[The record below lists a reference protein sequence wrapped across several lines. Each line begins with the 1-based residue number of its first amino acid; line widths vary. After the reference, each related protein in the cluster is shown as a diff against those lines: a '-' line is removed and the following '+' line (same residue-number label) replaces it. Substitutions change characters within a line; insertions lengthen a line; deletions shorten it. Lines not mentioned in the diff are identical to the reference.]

1 MKGSH
6 MKHKYL
12 GYILIKLTF
21 LITETWAVPIYL
33 DYQASTPVDVRVL
46 EEMLPYFT
54 EEFGNPHSTTHIYGI
69 RAREAI
75 EKARD
80 KVAHVINAEPQDIIF
95 TSGATEANNLA
106 ILGTCRVLKQQGKTE
121 IISAVTEH
129 ESVLEPLRALE
140 KEGFKITFLPVQQN
154 GIINI
159 DQLKKALTSKT
170 ALVSIMA
177 ANNEIGV
184 LQPIKEIV
192 KIAHEHGAL
201 FHTDAAQ
208 AFGKIPLDVKKDGI
222 DLLSLSGH
230 KIYGPK
236 GIGALFVRKGIT
248 IEPISYGGGQEKGLR
263 PGTLPTPLCVGLG
276 KASQI
281 ALEELASESQRLLEL
296 RNKLL
301 HLLQS
306 NLPGIIVNGDLNK
319 RLPGNLNLSFEGVS
333 SKPLLSNLKNIA
345 VSIGS
350 ACTSDKSELSYV
362 VRALHPEN
370 AFVPATVRLGI
381 GRFTSEEDIETAA
394 SEIISVVKMLRAQDI
409 KGGQCPYLP
418 KTK

>member
-1 MKGSH
+1 